1 MICVSCSVC
10 LHVQIIQTL
19 EKPLKLHGTALF
31 QHKADE
37 GRKRERKVTVDG
49 RINRNEKING
59 MKE

>member
-1 MICVSCSVC
+1 V
-10 LHVQIIQTL
+10 HVQIIQTL

-49 RINRNEKING
+49 RINRNKKITV
-59 MKE
+59 